1 MPLFL
6 LAIAAGFLTVLA
18 PCILPLLPLIL
29 GTSAGHSRYRPVF
42 IVLGFVFSFS
52 IFGAFFA
59 TVGTFFGISNEIF
72 RTVAVCILIIFGL
85 ALIFEHAYQK
95 ITLAITSKLQIAG
108 NAVSRLGQG
117 HGETVSALFIG
128 ASLGLIWTPCAG
140 PILGTIITLAS
151 QTKDPLVT
159 GLLFSAYAVGAGIPM
174 LLIGYGGQAL
184 LTRFRKIG
192 NYAHTMN
199 VVMGLLILLTALAI
213 FLGWDRN
220 IQTLLL
226 PLYPP
231 NLLGL

>member
-29 GTSAGHSRYRPVF
+29 GTSAGHGRHRPFFV
-42 IVLGFVFSFS
+42 VLGFVFSFS

-59 TVGTFFGISNEIF
+59 TVGTFFGISNETF
-72 RTVAVCILIIFGL
+72 RLVAVLILVIFGL
-85 ALIFEHAYQK
+85 ALIFERAYQK
-95 ITLAITSKLQIAG
+95 ITTAVTAKFQIAG
-108 NAVSRLGQG
+108 NSLARLGQG
-117 HGETVSALFIG
+117 HGQTVSALFAG

-184 LTRFRKIG
+184 LARFRRLG
-192 NYAHTMN
+192 SYAHTIN
-199 VVMGLLILLTALAI
+199 IIMGMLILLTALAI
-213 FLGWDRN
+213 FLGWDRYV
-220 IQTLLL
+220 QTLLL
-226 PLYPP
+226 PLYPS